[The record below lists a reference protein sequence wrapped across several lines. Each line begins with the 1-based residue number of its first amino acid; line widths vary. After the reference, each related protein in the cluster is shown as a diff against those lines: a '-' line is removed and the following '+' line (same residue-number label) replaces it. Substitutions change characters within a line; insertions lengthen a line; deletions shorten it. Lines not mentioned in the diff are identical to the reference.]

1 MTAPDAEGAWLSTK
15 AALRAAGFG
24 FAFLRLGRALDT
36 AAFFAVTADSDPA
49 TGVVGLV
56 AFFAAFKARAGLA
69 ARPFLAGDFCT
80 GGVSAWVD
88 AEPTADP
95 APAFTANFFR
105 EAFTGCV
112 AGSAGAA
119 TAAAGDAVA
128 AADVFLDLPFA
139 EPARDWIRLDAA
151 GLAGTFVAGDAATGA
166 TAAGAAAPTAK
177 LSSVR
182 PAATASRSHAGLGP
196 RPPHWLPCPS
206 LNFAPLATARPL
218 PFVALVFF
226 EAEGDTAVAE
236 VEANLRS
243 PAVRPYVAIMS
254 LIFAMAPLAS
264 IASCF

>member
-1 MTAPDAEGAWLSTK
+1 M
-15 AALRAAGFG
+15 
-24 FAFLRLGRALDT
+24 DT
-36 AAFFAVTADSDPA
+36 TAFFAVTAGSDPA
-49 TGVVGLV
+49 AGVFGRVL
-56 AFFAAFKARAGLA
+56 FLAAFEARAVVA
-69 ARPFLAGDFCT
+69 ARPFLAGDFFT
-80 GGVSAWVD
+80 GGLTAGVD
-88 AEPTADP
+88 AEPAADP
-95 APAFTANFFR
+95 APGFTANFFR
-105 EAFTGCV
+105 EAFAGRV

-139 EPARDWIRLDAA
+139 EPARDWIRLGAA
-151 GLAGTFVAGDAATGA
+151 GLAGTFVAGDSATGA
-166 TAAGAAAPTAK
+166 TAAGAAAPIAK

-182 PAATASRSHAGLGP
+182 PAAMASRSHAGLGP
-196 RPPHWLPCPS
+196 RPPHWWPCPS
-206 LNFAPLATARPL
+206 LNFAPLAAARPL

-236 VEANLRS
+236 VEANFRS